1 LHLRAAR
8 YNLEG
13 QLLEIESGGAN
24 LLTLCPTA
32 DEELG
37 LRFGA
42 RYHVSCLISARK
54 LMALKTVFQD
64 FYIEAFMA
72 DGTDRLYPIPILVR
86 NLKGNQVID
95 KTVPILKIHLNS

>member
-13 QLLEIESGGAN
+13 QLLDIESGGAN

-32 DEELG
+32 DEEFG

-42 RYHVSCLISARK
+42 RYQVSCLISARK
-54 LMALKTVFQD
+54 LMLHKTVFQD

-86 NLKGNQVID
+86 NVKGNQVF
-95 KTVPILKIHLNS
+95 NY